1 MDWPCPH
8 LPTGCPAGGRRCEGG
23 SGGEG
28 DAGKRTA
35 RVAPQ
40 RGTFDGFGA
49 MTGQNYWGDPPP
61 PAPPAFHTV
70 HPHYF
75 TRKQCNMV
83 HITAWRG
90 GADRGVAG
98 RTCPHTG
105 WGGITRGG
113 RRERGGWAV
122 TPLLSLPIAFYMKN
136 NTMHACASPG
146 PPPQHAPHNYHQ
158 QQMKHS
164 WRNPSSGTPCR
175 QPTSRPANSISYMY
189 ICHCARVKRRGWR
202 ASCGWHGGLSGWGE

>member
-1 MDWPCPH
+1 MR
-8 LPTGCPAGGRRCEGG
+8 A
-23 SGGEG
+23 SG
-28 DAGKRTA
+28 RTA

-49 MTGQNYWGDPPP
+49 MTAQNYWGDPPP
-61 PAPPAFHTV
+61 CSPRF
-70 HPHYF
+70 PHGPS
-75 TRKQCNMV
+75 TLLHAQTMQCGAYNSV
-83 HITAWRG
+83 VAWRG
-90 GADRGVAG
+90 PWGDRMDMPSH
-98 RTCPHTG
+98 RM
-105 WGGITRGG
+105 GGGHHQGG
-113 RRERGGWAV
+113 RRGRGGWAV